1 MVTFTNFLLP
11 HSLNM
16 ISKENASLP
25 NDLIYFEKQI
35 VFDQSILDIIRNS
48 TPKKRTEKVN
58 KEISNIESEID
69 DLHKELSIEK
79 SITENISKNSKKI
92 SFFKESQPIEEKL
105 LRESIRDAIEEIDDD
120 FCGETIA
127 DIHESFNFSY
137 EPSPILK
144 QKKANVN
151 MQKPNSITEVSDSAN
166 YQRKAILSRLFDPSF
181 VSESINIESTNID
194 PLFHTSYQNRTPKRK
209 PKEFNQHS
217 TMIIPEKKHG
227 KKSKTPEKA
236 PLVILPCP
244 PHLNKTIR
252 KRTDELIDEID
263 TVLNRL

>member
-1 MVTFTNFLLP
+1 
-11 HSLNM
+11 M
-16 ISKENASLP
+16 IPKESASLP

-35 VFDQSILDIIRNS
+35 VFDQSMLDIVRNS

-58 KEISNIESEID
+58 KEISYIESEIN
-69 DLHKELSIEK
+69 DLHKELSNEK
-79 SITENISKNSKKI
+79 SITESLSKNSKKI
-92 SFFKESQPIEEKL
+92 SFYKESQPIEERL

-127 DIHESFNFSY
+127 DIHESFNISY

-151 MQKPNSITEVSDSAN
+151 MPKPNSITEVSDSAN
-166 YQRKAILSRLFDPSF
+166 EQRKAILSRLFDPSF
-181 VSESINIESTNID
+181 VSASIDIESTNID
-194 PLFHTSYQNRTPKRK
+194 PSFHTSFQNRTPKRK
-209 PKEFNQHS
+209 PKEFSQHS
-217 TMIIPEKKHG
+217 TVIIPEKKTG

-236 PLVILPCP
+236 PLVILPYP

-252 KRTDELIDEID
+252 KRTGELIDEID